1 MADNGTTPA
10 KQSKNKITIKQR
22 VILLVS
28 CPLIVILLSS
38 IAIVVTVRGLEAS
51 GELEETTAAPD
62 VMLEASPDFT
72 ASPESYCADLLKQT
86 AKADDVKVSSRTDV
100 SVHDMSGDFSDD
112 VFAILNNVMGQIN
125 DGAKGKYDSL
135 FINYGESCE
144 SLGELADVSSLV
156 LESSGEGKND
166 NISYT
171 LTLPANAPGIAAF
184 LKEDK
189 NVYEECKADCAE
201 SVELTDDSF
210 TPDVITAYYNY
221 NVKNEQLVS
230 FELVREYKV
239 NANVRFLGGLEAFGS
254 GAGSGTVSFGV
265 RVSTK
270 YDIVFA
276 GISVQEELTL
286 TKHGFQT
293 LSLSANV
300 ADDALSDEDA
310 ADEGVTDPDKIF
322 TVEFISS
329 DESIAT
335 VDKTGMVEAVKVSDE
350 PVTVTVRLNYHG
362 KTYEDTC
369 IVHVIE
375 EED

>member
-51 GELEETTAAPD
+51 GELEETTVAPD

-72 ASPESYCADLLKQT
+72 ASPESYCADLLKKT

-100 SVHDMSGDFSDD
+100 SIHDLGGDFSGD
-112 VFAILNNVMGQIN
+112 VFAVLNNAMGQIN
-125 DGAKGKYDSL
+125 DGAKGKYGSL

-144 SLGELADVSSLV
+144 GLGELADVSSLV

-166 NISYT
+166 NIRYA
-171 LTLPANAPGIAAF
+171 LTLPVNAPGIEAF
-184 LKEDK
+184 TAEDK
-189 NVYEECKADCAE
+189 KIMEECVAECAE
-201 SVELTDDSF
+201 SVAFTDADYVLDS
-210 TPDVITAYYNY
+210 VTAYYNH
-221 NVKNEQLVS
+221 NIEKDRLTS
-230 FELVREYKV
+230 FELVREYKFSG
-239 NANVRFLGGLEAFGS
+239 NAAFLGGLEAFGS
-254 GAGSGTVSFGV
+254 GLITFGV

-270 YDIVFA
+270 YDITYA
-276 GISVQEELTL
+276 GISVQDELTL

-293 LSLSANV
+293 LSMSANV

-310 ADEGVTDPDKIF
+310 ADEGVTDPGRIF

-335 VDKTGMVEAVKVSDE
+335 VDKTGMVEAVSISDE
-350 PVTVTVRLNYHG
+350 PVTVTVRLTYQG

-375 EED
+375 ED

>member
-1 MADNGTTPA
+1 MAENEPVQT
-10 KQSKNKITIKQR
+10 KKSKNKITIKQR

-62 VMLEASPDFT
+62 VLLEAAPDFT
-72 ASPESYCADLLKQT
+72 ASPADYCADLIKQT

-100 SVHDMSGDFSDD
+100 SVRDLGGDFSGD
-112 VFAILNNVMGQIN
+112 VFAVLNNAMGQIN

-144 SLGELADVSSLV
+144 KLGELAEVSANV
-156 LESSGEGKND
+156 TGSSGEGKND
-166 NISYT
+166 RITYT
-171 LTLPANAPGIAAF
+171 LTLPADAPGIAAF
-184 LKEDK
+184 LAEDK
-189 NVYEECKADCAE
+189 RVYEECKADCAE
-201 SVELTDDSF
+201 SVEFTDDSF

-221 NVKNEQLVS
+221 NVKTEQLVS

-239 NANVRFLGGLEAFGS
+239 SARARFLGGLEAFRS
-254 GAGSGTVSFGV
+254 GAASFGV

-270 YDIVFA
+270 YDIAYA

-300 ADDALSDEDA
+300 ADDALSAEDA
-310 ADEGVTDPDKIF
+310 ADEGVTDPDRIF

-375 EED
+375 DDD